1 MRGRVDRLWVS
12 GRKRS
17 RKGNALLKTSPPS
30 LGFVLCAILAVIFG
44 VSLYD
49 GYRKRAISYR
59 KAYPKVLRHRGA
71 IPDIKWPIK
80 TVTYRRTAEPF
91 KYWLGMAMTSFG
103 FVVFTLG
110 AALMLFLTIV
120 NW

>member
-1 MRGRVDRLWVS
+1 
-12 GRKRS
+12 
-17 RKGNALLKTSPPS
+17 
-30 LGFVLCAILAVIFG
+30 
-44 VSLYD
+44 
-49 GYRKRAISYR
+49 
-59 KAYPKVLRHRGA
+59 
-71 IPDIKWPIK
+71 
-80 TVTYRRTAEPF
+80 VTYRRTAEPF